1 MRFPTADAAESSL
14 PREFYKMKKSLI
26 IQLFIEN
33 GKVYRDEAYTDN
45 IDEILTEIVRFYGD
59 INADAYFV
67 SIKAEGDAGKDASI
81 KALKEIT
88 KESEIPVYASFPIE
102 REEDV
107 KKLIYAD
114 AKKVVLN
121 LSKQSNWDMLEDVS
135 KRFGKDRIC
144 VTFDDYSNLGVYRK
158 MAETYASGCFVIGGY
173 KPEDVSAQI
182 SLPLYIGLPNVS
194 LEKLLD
200 VTATENVAGVFG
212 KVVNENA
219 KDINSIKGLLTE
231 RGVEVS
237 AFSAAIPWEKLRKNK
252 DGLIP
257 VIAQDYKTGAVL
269 MLAYMNE
276 EAYLTTLKTGKMNYY
291 SRSRN
296 AQWEKGEES
305 GHFQYVKSLYA
316 DCDYDT
322 LLAKVSQI
330 GVACHTGNPTC
341 FFNEIASK
349 KYAEK
354 NPLKVFEQVYSV
366 IEDRKANP
374 KEGSYTNYLFDKG
387 IDKILKKVG
396 EEATEIVIAS
406 KNPDAGEIKY
416 EISDFLYHCM
426 VLMVEK
432 GITWTDICNE
442 LAARE

>member
-1 MRFPTADAAESSL
+1 
-14 PREFYKMKKSLI
+14 MKKSI
-26 IQLFIEN
+26 TVQLFIQN
-33 GKVYRDEAYTDN
+33 GEIFFDEEYTKAVG
-45 IDEILTEIVRFYGD
+45 ELAPQTVRYYGD
-59 INADAYFV
+59 INADALLV
-67 SIKAEGDAGKDASI
+67 HIDAQGDEGKENSIH
-81 KALKEIT
+81 ALKEIA
-88 KESEIPVYASFPIE
+88 KISEIPVYATFPIE

-107 KKLIYAD
+107 KKIIYAD
-114 AKKVVLN
+114 AKMVILN

-135 KRFGKDRIC
+135 KRFGKERIA
-144 VTFDDYSNLGVYRK
+144 VSFDDYSNLGVYRK
-158 MAETYASGCFVIGGY
+158 AAETYATAWFVSGKAGLSEIS
-173 KPEDVSAQI
+173 DQI
-182 SLPLYIGLPNVS
+182 SLPIFYNLSNVS

-200 VTATENVAGVFG
+200 TLSLDAVMGVYG
-212 KVVNENA
+212 SVVNDNA
-219 KDINSIKGLLTE
+219 KEINAIKNLCME
-231 RGVEVS
+231 RGIEVNGF
-237 AFSAAIPWEKLRKNK
+237 APAIPWSKLRKNS

-257 VIAQDYKTGAVL
+257 VIAQDYKTGEVL

-276 EAYLTTLKTGKMNYY
+276 EAYYTTMKSGNMNYY
-291 SRSRN
+291 SRSRKS
-296 AQWEKGEES
+296 QWEKGEES

-349 KYAEK
+349 DFTDK
-354 NPLKVFEQVYSV
+354 NPLKVFEQVYAV
-366 IEDRKANP
+366 IADRKVHP
-374 KEGSYTNYLFDKG
+374 KENSYTNYLFDKG

-396 EEATEIVIAS
+396 EEASEIIIAS
-406 KNPDAGEIKY
+406 KNPDPMEIKY

-432 GITWTDICNE
+432 GISWEEICSE